1 MLLFDFSLMTND
13 ANVELQFSLP
23 AYHLKTKY
31 HPIIFM
37 NNGSKHNELEIGAL
51 LQASPKG
58 NISKSLCFHKY
69 AHP

>member
-1 MLLFDFSLMTND
+1 MTND

-37 NNGSKHNELEIGAL
+37 NNGSTYNELKIGAL
-51 LQASPKG
+51 LQASPKE
-58 NISKSLCFHKY
+58 NIN
-69 AHP
+69 